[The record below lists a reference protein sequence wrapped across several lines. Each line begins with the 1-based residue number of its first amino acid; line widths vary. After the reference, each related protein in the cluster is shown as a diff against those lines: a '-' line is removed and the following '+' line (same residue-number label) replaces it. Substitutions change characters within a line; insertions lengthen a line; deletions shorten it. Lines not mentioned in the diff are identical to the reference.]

1 MPKSLSQ
8 HFQDEP
14 EDEEEEAVLGTK
26 QESSSLRDAFQGMHT
41 VDKQLDDLMNT
52 DLYKNS
58 NKIVSPVSSV
68 TSRDTVDVEG
78 LRRELANVELE
89 PREPPVVSGKRNIEE
104 KNGGARSNNAATQGF
119 HHPPPPKR
127 RTRLLATGDD
137 DVSLGTT
144 ESEPSWLNFDNQSTK
159 HYNNDPLA
167 PKGEEEEEE
176 EERQLQSL
184 EEGTGQRRQWTGRS
198 EWTKEHFDSLLETA
212 IKDRIMGVSPEEDV
226 DPRYMK
232 AVKVVLGCNC
242 MLIVWAVVM
251 IIVLVN
257 RKFVLTV

>member
-14 EDEEEEAVLGTK
+14 EDDEEEAVLGTK
-26 QESSSLRDAFQGMHT
+26 ESSSSLRDAFQGMHT

-52 DLYKNS
+52 DLYKNA

-89 PREPPVVSGKRNIEE
+89 PREPPVVSGRNIEE
-104 KNGGARSNNAATQGF
+104 KNGARSNATTLGF
-119 HHPPPPKR
+119 HPPPPPPKR

-159 HYNNDPLA
+159 HYIHDPLA
-167 PKGEEEEEE
+167 PKKGEEEEHP
-176 EERQLQSL
+176 LQSL
-184 EEGTGQRRQWTGRS
+184 EEGKGQRRQWTGRS

-212 IKDRIMGVSPEEDV
+212 IKGRIMGVSPEEDV

-242 MLIVWAVVM
+242 MLLVWAVVM